1 VENGE
6 HLTPQR
12 LRTLPSW
19 LINQVAITANRLTDR
34 ALASAG
40 ARRYHF
46 AMLAALDEFGSLSQ
60 ADLGRCTSIDRKD
73 VAATVD
79 ALADQG
85 YVDRSPDPTDGR
97 RNVIT
102 LTAPGRAHLDRLSTL
117 VAEAQDE
124 LLLSCKPGARSVLIE
139 QLTQIIDA
147 RDAADKKMEPSGTT
161 IAG

>member
-1 VENGE
+1 MENGE
-6 HLTPQR
+6 HLTPAR

-46 AMLAALDEFGSLSQ
+46 AMLAALDEFGPLSQ

-73 VAATVD
+73 VAGAVN
-79 ALADQG
+79 ALAEQG
-85 YVDRSPDPTDGR
+85 YVERSPDPADGR

-102 LTAPGRAHLDRLSTL
+102 LTATGTAHLQRLGAL
-117 VAEAQDE
+117 VAEAQNE
-124 LLLSCKPGARSVLIE
+124 LLLSCSPSARNAFTE
-139 QLTQIIDA
+139 QLIQIIDA
-147 RDAADKKMEPSGTT
+147 RDATEQTPAHGQ
-161 IAG
+161 

>member
-1 VENGE
+1 MENGE
-6 HLTPQR
+6 HLTPAR

-19 LINQVAITANRLTDR
+19 LINQVAIAANRLTDQ

-46 AMLAALDEFGSLSQ
+46 AMLAALDEFGPLSQ

-73 VAATVD
+73 VAGAVNT
-79 ALADQG
+79 LAEEG
-85 YVDRSPDPTDGR
+85 YVDRSPDPDDGR

-102 LTAPGRAHLDRLSTL
+102 LTRHGKAHLERLAAL

-124 LLLSCKPGARSVLIE
+124 LLHSCPPGARAELIK
-139 QLTQIIDA
+139 QLTQVLDA
-147 RDAADKKMEPSGTT
+147 RGANE
-161 IAG
+161 

>member
-1 VENGE
+1 MENGE
-6 HLTPQR
+6 HLTPER

-34 ALASAG
+34 ALAGAG

-46 AMLAALDEFGSLSQ
+46 AMLAALDEFGALSQ

-102 LTAPGRAHLDRLSTL
+102 LTDAGSAHLEQLSTL

-124 LLLSCKPGARSVLIE
+124 LLLSCKPDARNALIE
-139 QLTQIIDA
+139 QLTRIIDA
-147 RDAADKKMEPSGTT
+147 RDASEKKMEPGGIT
-161 IAG
+161 IPG